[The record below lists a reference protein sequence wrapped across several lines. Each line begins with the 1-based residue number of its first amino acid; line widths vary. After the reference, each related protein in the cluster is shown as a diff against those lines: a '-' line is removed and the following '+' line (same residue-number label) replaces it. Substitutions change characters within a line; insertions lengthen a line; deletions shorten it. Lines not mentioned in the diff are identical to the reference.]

1 MMMPWPGGTRCP
13 TLVRGDSVEFSGFG
27 AVSPLQTD
35 QKTKEYHGRMAE
47 GQNADPC
54 TKIDGK
60 KKPMSVLS
68 REEVER
74 LYLDFQQD
82 PTPFSPEWRD
92 YFAKYA
98 LWRSQQQREA
108 VDSEGWQASG
118 NFSRG
123 GNAAGGQI
131 SAGGATH
138 GEYAGGEYGNG
149 SVATVKR
156 PSRYYSLFR
165 SATGSDGSESSDREM
180 SIAQLQDRVDQ
191 LVRGFRVRGH
201 LEAKLDPLGR
211 PRPANRDLHPDTYGL
226 LPSDMERSFST
237 RTIFGDN
244 TRTLGEIV
252 QRLRNT
258 YCRSIGAQFM
268 HIDDHDIRNW
278 LQNRMEGTENRLRLD
293 RQTQLRVL
301 TRLTDAVVFEEFVR
315 RKFVGAKTFS
325 LEGAESLIPL
335 LDMAFEKAGEHGVRE
350 AVLGMAHRGRLNV
363 LANIMGK
370 RHENIFWSFD
380 DPNPDANRGAGDVL
394 YHLGYST
401 DWITSQN
408 QNIHISLCFNP
419 SHLEFVN
426 PVAMGRCRSKQDR
439 IEDLDHKQIMT
450 VLIHGDAAFAGEG
463 IVQETLNMSQLAGYQ
478 VGGTLHVIL
487 NNQVGFTTTEQ
498 EGRSTTYASDVAKML
513 QIPIFHVNGED
524 PEAVAQVVQLAMD
537 FRHQFQRDVVIDMY
551 CYRRLGHNESDEP
564 RFTQPLM
571 YQVID
576 SRPTVRD
583 SYLEY
588 LLQMNE
594 VTREEADQI
603 AEARKNKLQAD
614 FDRASSQP
622 YQPDTQSMS
631 GYWETYYGGELREE
645 ERHLD
650 TGVPLGKLSYAV
662 SKLAEVP
669 TDFNLNSKLARTLQ
683 LRAEMAG
690 DKRPIDWATAEL
702 AAFATLA
709 LEGHPVRLSGQDCG
723 RGTFSQRHAILHD
736 TVSEK
741 RYSPLKHLSDDQAV
755 VDIINSPL
763 SEAGVLGF
771 DYGYSLDTP
780 EGLTVWEA
788 QFGDFSNA
796 AQVIIDQFIT
806 SAEDKWRRLSNL
818 VMMLPHGFEGA
829 GPEHCSAR
837 MERYLMLSAENNIQ
851 VVYPTTAAQHFHVLR
866 RQVKRNWRKPL
877 VILTP
882 KGLLRDPDVSS
893 PLLELT
899 KGYFHDVLPDPF
911 IKPGQSVRRVLL
923 ATGKIAVE
931 LIKERNKRELSDIA
945 VVRLEQ
951 LYPLP
956 LADLQQTF
964 ASYGPNFQ
972 LFWVQEEPW
981 NMGAW
986 QFLRTRLGERVF
998 GQYEL
1003 NLVSRPESASPS
1015 TGSKN
1020 AHKLEQHDII
1030 EAALG

>member
-1 MMMPWPGGTRCP
+1 
-13 TLVRGDSVEFSGFG
+13 
-27 AVSPLQTD
+27 
-35 QKTKEYHGRMAE
+35 
-47 GQNADPC
+47 
-54 TKIDGK
+54 
-60 KKPMSVLS
+60 MSVQS
-68 REEVER
+68 REDIER
-74 LYLDFQQD
+74 LFSDFQRD

-92 YFAKYA
+92 YFTKFSAWKN
-98 LWRSQQQREA
+98 SQTNLESANARKTENSNGHA
-108 VDSEGWQASG
+108 VSVSEQSNG
-118 NFSRG
+118 NLNSF
-123 GNAAGGQI
+123 
-131 SAGGATH
+131 
-138 GEYAGGEYGNG
+138 
-149 SVATVKR
+149 KR
-156 PSRYYSLFR
+156 PSRAYSLFR
-165 SATGSDGSESSDREM
+165 SATSPDDQEISDRDM

-201 LEAKLDPLGR
+201 LEAKIDPLGR
-211 PRPANRDLHPDTYGL
+211 PRPMNRDLHPETYGL
-226 LPSDMERSFST
+226 LPSDMERPFST

-244 TRTLGEIV
+244 IRSLGEIV

-278 LQNRMEGTENRLRLD
+278 LQNRMEGTENRLHLD

-335 LDMAFEKAGEHGVRE
+335 LDMVMEKAGEHGVRE
-350 AVLGMAHRGRLNV
+350 AVMGMAHRGRLNV

-370 RHENIFWSFD
+370 RNENIFWSFD
-380 DPNPDANRGAGDVL
+380 DPNPNANRGAGDVL

-401 DWITSQN
+401 NWITSQN

-439 IEDLDHKQIMT
+439 IEDFDHKQVLT

-463 IVQETLNMSQLAGYQ
+463 IVQETLNLSQLAGYQ
-478 VGGTLHVIL
+478 VGGTIHVIL

-564 RFTQPLM
+564 RYTQPLM
-571 YQVID
+571 YEVID
-576 SRPTVRD
+576 ARPTVRD
-583 SYLEY
+583 CYLEH
-588 LLQMNE
+588 LLQMND
-594 VTREEADQI
+594 VTREEADRI
-603 AEARKNKLQAD
+603 AEARTNKLQAD
-614 FDRASSQP
+614 FDRAASEK
-622 YQPDTQSMS
+622 YEPDTQTMG
-631 GYWETYYGGELREE
+631 GYWQSYYGGELREE
-645 ERHLD
+645 ERYLD
-650 TGVPLGKLSYAV
+650 TGVPLGKLSFVV
-662 SKLAEVP
+662 SKLSEVP
-669 TDFNLNSKLARTLQ
+669 AGFNLNSKLLRPLQ
-683 LRAEMAG
+683 LRAEMAS

-702 AAFATLA
+702 AAFGTLA
-709 LEGHPVRLSGQDCG
+709 LEGHPIRLSGQDCG

-736 TVSEK
+736 TVNEK
-741 RYSPLKHLSDDQAV
+741 RYCAIKNLSDDQAM
-755 VDIINSPL
+755 VDVINSPL

-818 VMMLPHGFEGA
+818 VMKLPHGFEGA

-882 KGLLRDPDVSS
+882 KSLLRDPDVSS
-893 PLLELT
+893 PLQDLT
-899 KGYFHDVLPDPF
+899 KGCFHDVLDDSF
-911 IKPGQSVRRVLL
+911 VTPGPGVKRILL
-923 ATGKIAVE
+923 CSGKIAVD
-931 LIKERNKRELSDIA
+931 LQKERNKRELRDIA
-945 VVRLEQ
+945 IVRLEQ

-956 LADLQQTF
+956 LADLQRVL
-964 ASYGPNFQ
+964 AGYGSDFQ

-986 QFLRTRLGERVF
+986 QFLRSRLGERVF
-998 GQYEL
+998 GKYEL

-1020 AHKLEQHDII
+1020 AHKLEQQEII
-1030 EAALG
+1030 EAALGN

>member
-1 MMMPWPGGTRCP
+1 
-13 TLVRGDSVEFSGFG
+13 
-27 AVSPLQTD
+27 
-35 QKTKEYHGRMAE
+35 
-47 GQNADPC
+47 
-54 TKIDGK
+54 
-60 KKPMSVLS
+60 MSVLS

-98 LWRSQQQREA
+98 LWRSQQRREA
-108 VDSEGWQASG
+108 ADGHAWQAAGQSSG
-118 NFSRG
+118 AGQPSR
-123 GNAAGGQI
+123 AVQAGG
-131 SAGGATH
+131 SSHA
-138 GEYAGGEYGNG
+138 EYAGGENGNG
-149 SVATVKR
+149 AVATIKR

-165 SATGSDGSESSDREM
+165 SATNTDGLEISDRDM

-278 LQNRMEGTENRLRLD
+278 LQNRMEGTENRLHLD

-350 AVLGMAHRGRLNV
+350 VVLGMAHRGRLNV

-594 VTREEADQI
+594 VTRDEADQI

-614 FDRASSQP
+614 FDRASSQE
-622 YQPDTQSMS
+622 YQPDTQSMG
-631 GYWETYYGGELREE
+631 GYWETYYGGELRED
-645 ERHLD
+645 ERYLD

-662 SKLAEVP
+662 SKLADVP
-669 TDFNLNSKLARTLQ
+669 AEFNLNPKLTRTLQ

-736 TVSEK
+736 TQSER
-741 RYSPLKHLSDDQAV
+741 RYSPLRHLSDDQAT
-755 VDIINSPL
+755 VDVINSPL

-851 VVYPTTAAQHFHVLR
+851 VVYPTTAAQQFHVLR

-882 KGLLRDPDVSS
+882 KGLLRDPDVGS
-893 PLLELT
+893 PLQDLT
-899 KGYFHDVLPDPF
+899 KGCFQDVLPDPF
-911 IKPGQSVRRVLL
+911 VQPGQRVRRVLL

-956 LADLQQTF
+956 LADLQRTF
-964 ASYGPNFQ
+964 AGYGPDFQ

-986 QFLRTRLGERVF
+986 QFLRTRLGDRVF
-998 GQYEL
+998 GHYEL

>member
-1 MMMPWPGGTRCP
+1 
-13 TLVRGDSVEFSGFG
+13 
-27 AVSPLQTD
+27 
-35 QKTKEYHGRMAE
+35 
-47 GQNADPC
+47 
-54 TKIDGK
+54 
-60 KKPMSVLS
+60 MSVLS
-68 REEVER
+68 RDDIER

-82 PTPFSPEWRD
+82 PTAFSPEWRD
-92 YFAKYA
+92 YFVKLAAWK
-98 LWRSQQQREA
+98 SQQKGKSQQRGKSQQAMKTGRAGEGRA
-108 VDSEGWQASG
+108 NHDGADHDGADYDGQAARRDDSATETHSEGSARARSAAKPT
-118 NFSRG
+118 G
-123 GNAAGGQI
+123 GESNG
-131 SAGGATH
+131 SAGLPR
-138 GEYAGGEYGNG
+138 
-149 SVATVKR
+149 R
-156 PSRYYSLFR
+156 PQRPYSLFR
-165 SATGSDGSESSDREM
+165 STPASGEGDTGQGDTGQGDTSQRDM

-211 PRPANRDLHPDTYGL
+211 PRPTNRDLHPETYGL

-244 TRTLGEIV
+244 IRSLGEIV
-252 QRLRNT
+252 QRLRTT

-268 HIDDHDIRNW
+268 HIDDQDIRNW
-278 LQNRMEGTENRLRLD
+278 LQQRMEGTENRLHLD

-335 LDMAFEKAGEHGVRE
+335 LDLSMEKAGEHGVRE
-350 AVLGMAHRGRLNV
+350 VVLGMAHRGRLNV
-363 LANIMGK
+363 LANLMGK
-370 RHENIFWSFD
+370 RSENIFWSFD
-380 DPNPDANRGAGDVL
+380 DPNPEANRGAGDVL

-408 QNIHISLCFNP
+408 HSIHISLCFNP

-439 IEDLDHKQIMT
+439 IEDIDHGQVMT
-450 VLIHGDAAFAGEG
+450 LLIHGDAAFAGEG
-463 IVQETLNMSQLAGYQ
+463 IVQETLNLSQLSGYQ

-537 FRHQFQRDVVIDMY
+537 FRHQFRRDVVIDMY

-571 YQVID
+571 YQAID
-576 SRPTVRD
+576 ARPTVRD

-594 VTREEADQI
+594 VTGEEADLI
-603 AEARKNKLQAD
+603 AEARRNKLQAD
-614 FDRASSQP
+614 FDKAHSGE
-622 YQPDTQSMS
+622 YQADTQTMG
-631 GYWETYYGGELREE
+631 GYWQGYYGGELREE
-645 ERHLD
+645 ERHLE
-650 TGVPLGKLSYAV
+650 TGVPLGKLSFAL
-662 SKLAEVP
+662 SKLVELP
-669 TDFNLNSKLARTLQ
+669 DDFKLNPKLQRTIQ
-683 LRAEMAG
+683 LRSEMAA

-709 LEGHPVRLSGQDCG
+709 LEGHPIRLSGQDSG

-736 TVSEK
+736 FETEK
-741 RYSPLKHLSDDQAV
+741 RYCSLKHLSGDQAM

-780 EGLTVWEA
+780 EGLILWEA

-796 AQVIIDQFIT
+796 AQVIIDQFLT
-806 SAEDKWRRLSNL
+806 SAEDNWRRLSGL
-818 VMMLPHGFEGA
+818 VMLLPHGFEGA

-837 MERYLMLSAENNIQ
+837 LERYLMLSAESNIQ
-851 VVYPTTAAQHFHVLR
+851 ITYPTSAAQYFHLLR

-877 VILTP
+877 IVLTP
-882 KGLLRDPDVSS
+882 KGLLRDPDVAS
-893 PLLELT
+893 PLQALT
-899 KGYFHDVLPDPF
+899 ESHFHDVLPDPD
-911 IKPGQSVRRVLL
+911 IQAEQPVRRILL
-923 ATGKIAVE
+923 CTGKIAVE
-931 LIKERNKRELSDIA
+931 LLKERSRRGIEDIA
-945 VVRLEQ
+945 VVRMEQ

-956 LADLQQTF
+956 LADLKK
-964 ASYGPNFQ
+964 ALERYSPEAQ
-972 LFWVQEEPW
+972 LTWVQEEPW

-986 QFLRTRLGERVF
+986 QFLRTRLGDRVF
-998 GQYEL
+998 DHYQL
-1003 NLVSRPESASPS
+1003 QLIARPESASPS

-1020 AHKLEQHDII
+1020 AHKLEQQEII
-1030 EAALG
+1030 DEALQ

>member
-1 MMMPWPGGTRCP
+1 
-13 TLVRGDSVEFSGFG
+13 
-27 AVSPLQTD
+27 
-35 QKTKEYHGRMAE
+35 
-47 GQNADPC
+47 
-54 TKIDGK
+54 
-60 KKPMSVLS
+60 MSVQS
-68 REEVER
+68 REEIER
-74 LYLDFQQD
+74 LYSDFQQD

-92 YFAKYA
+92 YFTKFAAWKNSQFNSESET
-98 LWRSQQQREA
+98 RSSSAEN
-108 VDSEGWQASG
+108 STSFSSG
-118 NFSRG
+118 
-123 GNAAGGQI
+123 AAEH
-131 SAGGATH
+131 S
-138 GEYAGGEYGNG
+138 NG

-156 PSRYYSLFR
+156 PSRAYSLFR
-165 SATGSDGSESSDREM
+165 SPNATDGQEVSDRDM

-201 LEAKLDPLGR
+201 LEAKIDPLGR
-211 PRPANRDLHPDTYGL
+211 PRPMNRDLHPETYGL
-226 LPSDMERSFST
+226 LTSDMERPFST

-244 TRTLGEIV
+244 IRSLGEIV

-278 LQNRMEGTENRLRLD
+278 LQNRMEGTENRLHLD

-335 LDMAFEKAGEHGVRE
+335 LDMAMEKAGEHGVRE
-350 AVLGMAHRGRLNV
+350 AVMGMAHRGRLNV

-370 RHENIFWSFD
+370 RNENIFWSFD
-380 DPNPDANRGAGDVL
+380 DPNPNANRGAGDVL

-401 DWITSQN
+401 NWITSQN

-439 IEDLDHKQIMT
+439 IEDFDHKQVLT

-463 IVQETLNMSQLAGYQ
+463 IVQETLNLSQLAGYQ

-564 RFTQPLM
+564 RYTQPLM
-571 YQVID
+571 YDVID
-576 SRPTVRD
+576 ARPTVRD
-583 SYLEY
+583 SYLEH

-594 VTREEADQI
+594 VTREEADRI
-603 AEARKNKLQAD
+603 AEARRNKLQTD
-614 FDRASSQP
+614 LDRAANEK
-622 YQPDTQSMS
+622 YEPDTQTMG
-631 GYWETYYGGELREE
+631 GYWQSFYGGELREE
-645 ERHLD
+645 ERYLD
-650 TGVPLGKLSYAV
+650 TGVPLGKLSYVV

-669 TDFNLNSKLARTLQ
+669 AGFNLNPKLVRPLQ

-702 AAFATLA
+702 AAFGTLA
-709 LEGHPVRLSGQDCG
+709 LEGHPIRLSGQDCG

-736 TVSEK
+736 SVNEK
-741 RYSPLKHLSDDQAV
+741 RYCALKNLSDDQAM
-755 VDIINSPL
+755 VDVINSPL

-851 VVYPTTAAQHFHVLR
+851 VVYPTTAAQHFHALR
-866 RQVKRNWRKPL
+866 RQVKRHWRKPL

-882 KGLLRDPDVSS
+882 KSLLRDPDVSS
-893 PLLELT
+893 PLQDLT
-899 KGYFHDVLPDPF
+899 KGCFHDVLDDPS
-911 IKPGQSVRRVLL
+911 ITSKSDIRRVLL
-923 ATGKIAVE
+923 CSGKIAVD
-931 LIKERNKRELSDIA
+931 LMKERQKRELKHIA
-945 VVRLEQ
+945 IVRLEQ

-956 LADLQQTF
+956 LGDLERILT
-964 ASYGPNFQ
+964 SYGPDFQ

-998 GQYEL
+998 GTYEL

-1020 AHKLEQHDII
+1020 AHKLEQQDII
-1030 EAALG
+1030 EAALGN

>member
-1 MMMPWPGGTRCP
+1 MNPTR
-13 TLVRGDSVEFSGFG
+13 
-27 AVSPLQTD
+27 
-35 QKTKEYHGRMAE
+35 
-47 GQNADPC
+47 
-54 TKIDGK
+54 
-60 KKPMSVLS
+60 
-68 REEVER
+68 
-74 LYLDFQQD
+74 
-82 PTPFSPEWRD
+82 
-92 YFAKYA
+92 
-98 LWRSQQQREA
+98 
-108 VDSEGWQASG
+108 
-118 NFSRG
+118 
-123 GNAAGGQI
+123 
-131 SAGGATH
+131 
-138 GEYAGGEYGNG
+138 
-149 SVATVKR
+149 R

-165 SATGSDGSESSDREM
+165 SSNPNEDTEISERDM

-211 PRPANRDLHPDTYGL
+211 PRPANRDLHPETYGL

-237 RTIFGDN
+237 RTIYGDN
-244 TRTLGEIV
+244 VRSLGEIV
-252 QRLRNT
+252 DRLRNT
-258 YCRSIGAQFM
+258 YCRSIGVQFM

-278 LQNRMEGTENRLRLD
+278 LQHRMEGTENRLKLD

-335 LDMAFEKAGEHGVRE
+335 LDMAMEKAGEHGVRE
-350 AVLGMAHRGRLNV
+350 VVLGMAHRGRLNV

-370 RHENIFWSFD
+370 RNENIFWSFD
-380 DPNPDANRGAGDVL
+380 DPNPNANRGAGDVL

-401 DWITSQN
+401 DWVTSQN

-439 IEDLDHKQIMT
+439 IEDFDHKQVMT

-463 IVQETLNMSQLAGYQ
+463 VVQETLNMSQLAGYQ

-588 LLQMNE
+588 LLKMNE

-603 AEARKNKLQAD
+603 AEARKGKLQSD
-614 FDRASSQP
+614 FDRASNEE
-622 YQPDTQSMS
+622 YQPDTQSMG
-631 GYWETYYGGELREE
+631 GYWQSYYGGELRDE
-645 ERHLD
+645 ERYLD
-650 TGVPLGKLSYAV
+650 TGVPLGKLSYV
-662 SKLAEVP
+662 IRKLAEVP
-669 TDFNLNSKLARTLQ
+669 ADFNLNPKLQRTLQ
-683 LRAEMAG
+683 LRGEMAA

-702 AAFATLA
+702 AAFGTLA

-736 TVSEK
+736 HQTEK
-741 RYSPLKHLSDDQAV
+741 RYCSLKHLSDDQAM
-755 VDIINSPL
+755 VDVINSPL

-780 EGLTVWEA
+780 EGLTLWEA

-796 AQVIIDQFIT
+796 AQVIIDQFVT

-818 VMMLPHGFEGA
+818 VMLLPHGFEGA

-837 MERYLMLSAENNIQ
+837 MERYLMLSAESNIQ
-851 VVYPTTAAQHFHVLR
+851 IAYPTSAAQYFHLLR
-866 RQVKRNWRKPL
+866 RQVVRNWRKPL
-877 VILTP
+877 IVMTP
-882 KGLLRDPDVSS
+882 KGLLRDPDVASS
-893 PLLELT
+893 LT
-899 KGYFHDVLPDPF
+899 ALTEGCFQDVLPDPD
-911 IKPGQSVRRVLL
+911 IAPGQSVRRILL
-923 ATGKIAVE
+923 STGKVAVE
-931 LIKERNKRELSDIA
+931 LIKERNKRKLTDIA

-951 LYPLP
+951 LYPIP
-956 LADLQQTF
+956 MADLQRIIT
-964 ASYGPNFQ
+964 SYGAEAE
-972 LFWVQEEPW
+972 LYWVQEEPW

-986 QFLRTRLGERVF
+986 QFLRTRLGDRVF
-998 GQYEL
+998 GQYRL

-1020 AHKLEQHDII
+1020 AHKLEQQDILD
-1030 EAALG
+1030 EALSFSEKLVEA

>member
-1 MMMPWPGGTRCP
+1 
-13 TLVRGDSVEFSGFG
+13 
-27 AVSPLQTD
+27 
-35 QKTKEYHGRMAE
+35 
-47 GQNADPC
+47 
-54 TKIDGK
+54 
-60 KKPMSVLS
+60 MSVQS
-68 REEVER
+68 REDIER
-74 LYLDFQQD
+74 LYSDFQRD

-92 YFAKYA
+92 YFTKFA
-98 LWRSQQQREA
+98 LWKRTQLKSESSANTIGGSNGAATVAAEHA
-108 VDSEGWQASG
+108 VGAV
-118 NFSRG
+118 N
-123 GNAAGGQI
+123 
-131 SAGGATH
+131 GGA
-138 GEYAGGEYGNG
+138 N
-149 SVATVKR
+149 SFRR
-156 PSRYYSLFR
+156 PSRAYSLFR
-165 SATGSDGSESSDREM
+165 SPNAGDDQEVSDRDM

-201 LEAKLDPLGR
+201 LEAKIDPLGR
-211 PRPANRDLHPDTYGL
+211 PRPMNRDLHPETYGL
-226 LPSDMERSFST
+226 LTSDMERPFST

-244 TRTLGEIV
+244 IRSLGEIV

-278 LQNRMEGTENRLRLD
+278 LQNRMEGTENRLHLD

-335 LDMAFEKAGEHGVRE
+335 LDMAMEKAGEHGVRE
-350 AVLGMAHRGRLNV
+350 AVMGMAHRGRLNV

-370 RHENIFWSFD
+370 RNENIFWSFD
-380 DPNPDANRGAGDVL
+380 DPNPNANRGAGDVL

-401 DWITSQN
+401 NWITSQN
-408 QNIHISLCFNP
+408 QNIHLSLCFNP

-439 IEDLDHKQIMT
+439 IEDFDHKQVLTI
-450 VLIHGDAAFAGEG
+450 LIHGDAAFAGEG
-463 IVQETLNMSQLAGYQ
+463 IVQETLNLSQLAGYQ

-564 RFTQPLM
+564 RYTQPLM
-571 YQVID
+571 YEVID

-583 SYLEY
+583 SYLEH
-588 LLQMNE
+588 LLHMNE

-603 AEARKNKLQAD
+603 AEARRNKLQAD
-614 FDRASSQP
+614 FDRATSEN
-622 YQPDTQSMS
+622 YEPDTQTMG
-631 GYWETYYGGELREE
+631 GYWEAYYGGELREE
-645 ERHLD
+645 ERYLD
-650 TGVPLGKLSYAV
+650 TGVPLGKLSYV
-662 SKLAEVP
+662 VNKLSEVP
-669 TDFNLNSKLARTLQ
+669 TDFNLNSKLARPMQ

-702 AAFATLA
+702 AAFGTLA

-736 TVSEK
+736 AVNEK
-741 RYSPLKHLSDDQAV
+741 RYCSLKHLSDDQAM
-755 VDIINSPL
+755 VDVINSPL

-882 KGLLRDPDVSS
+882 KSLLRDPDVSS
-893 PLLELT
+893 PLQQLT
-899 KGYFHDVLPDPF
+899 KGCFQDVLDDPF
-911 IKPGQSVRRVLL
+911 VTSKSDIKRVLL
-923 ATGKIAVE
+923 CSGKVAVD
-931 LIKERNKRELSDIA
+931 LMKERHKRDLKHIA
-945 VVRLEQ
+945 IVRLEQ

-956 LADLQQTF
+956 LGDLQRILAT
-964 ASYGPNFQ
+964 YGSSFQ

-998 GQYEL
+998 GKYEL

-1020 AHKLEQHDII
+1020 AHKLEQQDIL
-1030 EAALG
+1030 EAALGN

>member
-1 MMMPWPGGTRCP
+1 
-13 TLVRGDSVEFSGFG
+13 
-27 AVSPLQTD
+27 
-35 QKTKEYHGRMAE
+35 
-47 GQNADPC
+47 
-54 TKIDGK
+54 
-60 KKPMSVLS
+60 MSVLS

-92 YFAKYA
+92 YFTKFA
-98 LWRSQQQREA
+98 LWKSKYRSESHGGNTNGATASEA
-108 VDSEGWQASG
+108 VLS
-118 NFSRG
+118 
-123 GNAAGGQI
+123 
-131 SAGGATH
+131 
-138 GEYAGGEYGNG
+138 NG
-149 SVATVKR
+149 STESVKR
-156 PSRYYSLFR
+156 PLRAYSLFR
-165 SATGSDGSESSDREM
+165 SHSATEGQEASERDM

-201 LEAKLDPLGR
+201 LEAKVDPLGR
-211 PRPANRDLHPDTYGL
+211 PRPTNRDLHPETYGL
-226 LPSDMERSFST
+226 LASDMDRPFST

-244 TRTLGEIV
+244 IRTLGEIV
-252 QRLRNT
+252 QKLRNT

-278 LQNRMEGTENRLRLD
+278 LQNRMEGSENRVHLD
-293 RQTQLRVL
+293 RTTQLRVL

-315 RKFVGAKTFS
+315 KKFVGAKTFS

-335 LDMAFEKAGEHGVRE
+335 LDTVMEKAGEHGVRE

-370 RHENIFWSFD
+370 RNENIFWSFD
-380 DPNPDANRGAGDVL
+380 DPNPDANRGGGDVL

-401 DWITSQN
+401 NWITSQN

-439 IEDLDHKQIMT
+439 IEDVDHKQVMT

-463 IVQETLNMSQLAGYQ
+463 IVQETLNLSQLAGYQ

-564 RFTQPLM
+564 RYTQPLM
-571 YQVID
+571 YEVID
-576 SRPTVRD
+576 ARPTVRD
-583 SYLEY
+583 SYLEH

-594 VTREEADQI
+594 VTREEADRI
-603 AEARKNKLQAD
+603 AEARRSKLQSD
-614 FDRASSQP
+614 FERANVEK
-622 YQPDTQSMS
+622 YEPDTQTM
-631 GYWETYYGGELREE
+631 GGHWESYYGGELREE
-645 ERHLD
+645 ERYLD
-650 TGVPLGKLSYAV
+650 TGVPLGKLSYV
-662 SKLAEVP
+662 INKLAEVP
-669 TDFNLNSKLARTLQ
+669 TGFNLNSKLVRPLQ
-683 LRAEMAG
+683 MRAEMAG

-702 AAFATLA
+702 AAFGTLA
-709 LEGHPVRLSGQDCG
+709 LEGHPIRLSGQDCG

-736 TVSEK
+736 TATEK
-741 RYSPLKHLSDDQAV
+741 RYCGLKHLSDDQAM
-755 VDIINSPL
+755 VDVINSPL

-837 MERYLMLSAENNIQ
+837 LERYLMLSAENNIQ

-893 PLLELT
+893 PLQDLT
-899 KGYFHDVLPDPF
+899 KGCFRDVIDDPYVTDPQG
-911 IKPGQSVRRVLL
+911 IKRVLL
-923 ATGKIAVE
+923 CTGKIAVE
-931 LIKERNKRELSDIA
+931 LLKERNTRGKKDTAI
-945 VVRLEQ
+945 VRLEQ

-956 LADLQQTF
+956 LADLQKTL
-964 ASYGPNFQ
+964 ARYGTDFQ

-986 QFLRTRLGERVF
+986 QFLLTRLGERVF
-998 GQYEL
+998 GKYQL
-1003 NLVSRPESASPS
+1003 NLVSRDESASPS

-1020 AHKLEQHDII
+1020 AHKLEQKDVID
-1030 EAALG
+1030 AALGK

>member
-1 MMMPWPGGTRCP
+1 
-13 TLVRGDSVEFSGFG
+13 
-27 AVSPLQTD
+27 
-35 QKTKEYHGRMAE
+35 
-47 GQNADPC
+47 
-54 TKIDGK
+54 
-60 KKPMSVLS
+60 MSVLS
-68 REEVER
+68 REDVER

-92 YFAKYA
+92 YFAKFA
-98 LWRSQQQREA
+98 LWKATQGGDTAGLYQGVSSSGSSA
-108 VDSEGWQASG
+108 VHRVGDVG
-118 NFSRG
+118 F
-123 GNAAGGQI
+123 AGANHANGQ
-131 SAGGATH
+131 G
-138 GEYAGGEYGNG
+138 
-149 SVATVKR
+149 VATMTKR
-156 PSRYYSLFR
+156 PSRAYSLFR
-165 SATGSDGSESSDREM
+165 STATGDDMEVSERDM

-211 PRPANRDLHPDTYGL
+211 PRPANRDLHPETYGL

-244 TRTLGEIV
+244 IRSLGEIV

-278 LQNRMEGTENRLRLD
+278 LQHRMEGTENRLHLD

-335 LDMAFEKAGEHGVRE
+335 LDMAMEKAGEHGVRE
-350 AVLGMAHRGRLNV
+350 VILGMAHRGRLNV

-370 RHENIFWSFD
+370 RNENIFWSFD

-439 IEDLDHKQIMT
+439 IEDLDHKQVMT

-537 FRHQFQRDVVIDMY
+537 FRHQFRRDVVIDMY

-576 SRPTVRD
+576 ARPTVRD
-583 SYLEY
+583 SYLEH
-588 LLQMNE
+588 LLRMNE

-614 FDRASSQP
+614 FDRASSQQ
-622 YQPDTQSMS
+622 YQPDTQSMG
-631 GYWETYYGGELREE
+631 GYWESYYGGELREE
-645 ERHLD
+645 ERYLD
-650 TGVPLGKLSYAV
+650 TGVSSGKLSYAI
-662 SKLAEVP
+662 SKLADVP
-669 TDFNLNSKLARTLQ
+669 AGFNLNPKLARTLQ
-683 LRAEMAG
+683 LRGEMAA
-690 DKRPIDWATAEL
+690 DKRPLDWATAEL
-702 AAFATLA
+702 AAFGTLA

-736 TVSEK
+736 AQSEK
-741 RYSPLKHLSDDQAV
+741 RFCGLKHLSDDQAM

-796 AQVIIDQFIT
+796 AQVIIDQFLT

-837 MERYLMLSAENNIQ
+837 MERYLMLSAESNIQ
-851 VVYPTTAAQHFHVLR
+851 IVYPTTAAQHFHVLR

-893 PLLELT
+893 PLRDLT
-899 KGYFHDVLPDPF
+899 KGYFHDVLPDPVVGV
-911 IKPGQSVRRVLL
+911 GQDVRKVLL
-923 ATGKIAVE
+923 CTGKIAVE
-931 LIKERNKRELSDIA
+931 LLKERNQREIKDIA
-945 VVRLEQ
+945 IVRLEQ

-956 LADLQQTF
+956 MGDLQKILTG
-964 ASYGPNFQ
+964 YGTGFQ
-972 LFWVQEEPW
+972 LHWVQEEPW

-998 GQYEL
+998 GQYNL
-1003 NLVSRPESASPS
+1003 NLISRPESASPS

-1020 AHKLEQHDII
+1020 AHKLEQKDII
-1030 EAALG
+1030 EEALSPKPQ

>member
-1 MMMPWPGGTRCP
+1 
-13 TLVRGDSVEFSGFG
+13 
-27 AVSPLQTD
+27 
-35 QKTKEYHGRMAE
+35 
-47 GQNADPC
+47 
-54 TKIDGK
+54 
-60 KKPMSVLS
+60 MSVQS
-68 REEVER
+68 REEIER
-74 LYLDFQQD
+74 LYSDFQRD

-92 YFAKYA
+92 YFTKFAVWKNSQFNSESVT
-98 LWRSQQQREA
+98 RSSSAEN
-108 VDSEGWQASG
+108 SPSFSSG
-118 NFSRG
+118 
-123 GNAAGGQI
+123 AAEH
-131 SAGGATH
+131 S
-138 GEYAGGEYGNG
+138 NG
-149 SVATVKR
+149 SVMTVKR
-156 PSRYYSLFR
+156 PSRAYSLFR
-165 SATGSDGSESSDREM
+165 SPNATDEQEVSDRDM

-201 LEAKLDPLGR
+201 LEAKIDPLGR
-211 PRPANRDLHPDTYGL
+211 PRPMNRDLHPETYGL
-226 LPSDMERSFST
+226 LTSDMERPFST

-244 TRTLGEIV
+244 IRSLGEIV

-278 LQNRMEGTENRLRLD
+278 LQNRMEGTENRLHLD

-335 LDMAFEKAGEHGVRE
+335 LDMAMEKAGEHGVRE
-350 AVLGMAHRGRLNV
+350 AVMGMAHRGRLNV

-370 RHENIFWSFD
+370 RNENIFWSFD
-380 DPNPDANRGAGDVL
+380 DPNPNANRGAGDVL

-401 DWITSQN
+401 NWITSQN

-439 IEDLDHKQIMT
+439 IEDFDHKQVLT

-463 IVQETLNMSQLAGYQ
+463 IVQETLNLSQLAGYQ

-564 RFTQPLM
+564 RYTQPLM
-571 YQVID
+571 YDVID
-576 SRPTVRD
+576 ARPTVRD
-583 SYLEY
+583 SYLEH

-594 VTREEADQI
+594 VTREEADRI
-603 AEARKNKLQAD
+603 AEARRNKLQTD
-614 FDRASSQP
+614 LDRAANEK
-622 YQPDTQSMS
+622 YEPDTQTMG
-631 GYWETYYGGELREE
+631 GYWQSFYGGELREE
-645 ERHLD
+645 ERYLD
-650 TGVPLGKLSYAV
+650 TGVPLGKLSYVV

-669 TDFNLNSKLARTLQ
+669 AGFNLNPKLVRPLQ

-702 AAFATLA
+702 AAFGTLA
-709 LEGHPVRLSGQDCG
+709 LEGHPIRLSGQDCG

-736 TVSEK
+736 SVNEK
-741 RYSPLKHLSDDQAV
+741 RYCALKNLSDDQAM
-755 VDIINSPL
+755 VDVINSPL

-851 VVYPTTAAQHFHVLR
+851 VVYPTTASQHFHALR
-866 RQVKRNWRKPL
+866 RQVKRHWRKPL

-882 KGLLRDPDVSS
+882 KSLLRDPDVSS
-893 PLLELT
+893 PLQDLT
-899 KGYFHDVLPDPF
+899 KGCFHDVLDDPS
-911 IKPGQSVRRVLL
+911 ITSKSDIRRVLL
-923 ATGKIAVE
+923 CSGKIAVD
-931 LIKERNKRELSDIA
+931 LMKERQKRELKHIA
-945 VVRLEQ
+945 IVRLEQ

-956 LADLQQTF
+956 LGDLERILT
-964 ASYGPNFQ
+964 SYGPDFQ

-986 QFLRTRLGERVF
+986 QFLRTRLGARVF
-998 GQYEL
+998 GTYEL

-1020 AHKLEQHDII
+1020 AHKLEQQDII
-1030 EAALG
+1030 EAALGN

>member
-1 MMMPWPGGTRCP
+1 
-13 TLVRGDSVEFSGFG
+13 
-27 AVSPLQTD
+27 
-35 QKTKEYHGRMAE
+35 
-47 GQNADPC
+47 
-54 TKIDGK
+54 
-60 KKPMSVLS
+60 MSALS
-68 REEVER
+68 REDIER
-74 LYLDFQQD
+74 LYLDYQQD

-92 YFAKYA
+92 YFMKFAAWKNGR
-98 LWRSQQQREA
+98 LEEGQDTSGESDGNSQ
-108 VDSEGWQASG
+108 SSG
-118 NFSRG
+118 SND
-123 GNAAGGQI
+123 
-131 SAGGATH
+131 
-138 GEYAGGEYGNG
+138 G
-149 SVATVKR
+149 SVKR

-165 SATGSDGSESSDREM
+165 SPNAIEESETLHRSM

-201 LEAKLDPLGR
+201 LEARLDPLGR
-211 PRPANRDLHPDTYGL
+211 PRPTNRDLHPETYGL

-252 QRLRNT
+252 QRLRAT
-258 YCRSIGAQFM
+258 YCRSIGVQFM

-278 LQNRMEGTENRLRLD
+278 LQNRMEGTENRLHLD

-335 LDMAFEKAGEHGVRE
+335 LDLTMEKAGEHGVRE
-350 AVLGMAHRGRLNV
+350 VVLGMAHRGRLNV
-363 LANIMGK
+363 LANLMGK
-370 RHENIFWSFD
+370 RNENIFWSFD

-401 DWITSQN
+401 DWITSRN

-439 IEDLDHKQIMT
+439 IDDVEHKQVMT
-450 VLIHGDAAFAGEG
+450 LLIHGDAAFAGEG
-463 IVQETLNMSQLAGYQ
+463 VIQETLNMSQLAGYQ
-478 VGGTLHVIL
+478 VGGTLHVIV

-524 PEAVAQVVQLAMD
+524 PEAVAQVVELAMD

-571 YQVID
+571 YEVID

-588 LLQMNE
+588 LLKMNE

-603 AEARKNKLQAD
+603 AEARRNKLQTD
-614 FDRASSQP
+614 FDRARNQQYES
-622 YQPDTQSMS
+622 DTQSMG
-631 GYWETYYGGELREE
+631 GYWKTYYGGELREE
-645 ERHLD
+645 ERYCE
-650 TGVPLGKLSYAV
+650 TGVPLGKLSYTV
-662 SKLAEVP
+662 NKLTEIP
-669 TDFNLNSKLARTLQ
+669 EGFNLNPKLQRTLQ
-683 LRAEMAG
+683 LRGEMAG
-690 DKRPIDWATAEL
+690 DRRPIDWATAEL
-702 AAFATLA
+702 AAMGTLA
-709 LEGHPVRLSGQDCG
+709 MEGHPVRLSGQDCG

-736 TVSEK
+736 SQTEK
-741 RYSPLKHLSDDQAV
+741 RHCALKHLSDDQAM

-780 EGLTVWEA
+780 EGLTLWEA

-796 AQVIIDQFIT
+796 AQVIIDQFVT

-818 VMMLPHGFEGA
+818 VMLLPHGFEGA

-837 MERYLMLSAENNIQ
+837 MERYLMLSAESNIQ
-851 VVYPTTAAQHFHVLR
+851 IAYPTTAAQYFHLLR
-866 RQVKRNWRKPL
+866 RQVKRLWRKPL
-877 VILTP
+877 VVLTP

-893 PLLELT
+893 PLRDLSE
-899 KGYFHDVLPDPF
+899 GYFHDILPDPKF
-911 IKPGQSVRRVLL
+911 GQGSSPRRVLL
-923 ATGKIAVE
+923 STGKVAVE
-931 LIKERNKRELSDIA
+931 LMKEREQRQIDDIA
-945 VVRLEQ
+945 IVRLEQ

-956 LADLQQTF
+956 MAELRDVLTGF
-964 ASYGPNFQ
+964 SGEFQ

-986 QFLRTRLGERVF
+986 QFLKTRLGERVF

-1020 AHKLEQHDII
+1020 AHKLEQQDIMN
-1030 EAALG
+1030 EALAVGERVPQELARK

>member
-1 MMMPWPGGTRCP
+1 
-13 TLVRGDSVEFSGFG
+13 
-27 AVSPLQTD
+27 
-35 QKTKEYHGRMAE
+35 
-47 GQNADPC
+47 
-54 TKIDGK
+54 
-60 KKPMSVLS
+60 MSVLS

-92 YFAKYA
+92 YFTKFA
-98 LWRSQQQREA
+98 LWKSRSQAES
-108 VDSEGWQASG
+108 DSAHTNGVAG
-118 NFSRG
+118 TD
-123 GNAAGGQI
+123 AAL
-131 SAGGATH
+131 A
-138 GEYAGGEYGNG
+138 NG
-149 SVATVKR
+149 SVESAKR
-156 PSRYYSLFR
+156 PLRAYSLFR
-165 SATGSDGSESSDREM
+165 NASATEGQDISDRDM

-201 LEAKLDPLGR
+201 LEAKVDPLGR
-211 PRPANRDLHPDTYGL
+211 PRPTNRDLHPETYGL
-226 LPSDMERSFST
+226 LTSDMERSFST

-244 TRTLGEIV
+244 VRTLGQIV
-252 QRLRNT
+252 QMLRNT

-278 LQNRMEGTENRLRLD
+278 LQNRMEGSENRLRLD
-293 RQTQLRVL
+293 RETQLRVL

-315 RKFVGAKTFS
+315 KKFVGAKTFS

-335 LDMAFEKAGEHGVRE
+335 LDTVMEKAGEHGVRE

-370 RHENIFWSFD
+370 RNENIFWSFD
-380 DPNPDANRGAGDVL
+380 DPNPNANRGGGDVL

-401 DWITSQN
+401 NWITSQN
-408 QNIHISLCFNP
+408 RNIHISLCFNP

-439 IEDLDHKQIMT
+439 IEDFDHKQVLT
-450 VLIHGDAAFAGEG
+450 VLVHGDAAFAGEG
-463 IVQETLNMSQLAGYQ
+463 IIQETLNLSQLAGYQ

-498 EGRSTTYASDVAKML
+498 EGRSTTYASDIAKML

-564 RFTQPLM
+564 RYTQPLM
-571 YQVID
+571 YEVID
-576 SRPTVRD
+576 ARPTVRD
-583 SYLEY
+583 CYLQH

-594 VTREEADQI
+594 VTREEADRI
-603 AEARKNKLQAD
+603 ADARRSKLQSD
-614 FDRASSQP
+614 FERATSEN
-622 YQPDTQSMS
+622 YEPDTQTMG
-631 GYWETYYGGELREE
+631 GYWTSYYGGELREE
-645 ERHLD
+645 ERYLD
-650 TGVPLGKLSYAV
+650 TGVPLGKLSYV
-662 SKLAEVP
+662 INKLAEVP
-669 TDFNLNSKLARTLQ
+669 PGFNVNSKLARPLQ
-683 LRAEMAG
+683 MRAEMGG

-702 AAFATLA
+702 AAFGTLA
-709 LEGHPVRLSGQDCG
+709 LEGHPIRLSGQDCG

-736 TVSEK
+736 TANEK
-741 RYSPLKHLSDDQAV
+741 RYCALKHLSDDQAM
-755 VDIINSPL
+755 VDVINSPL

-837 MERYLMLSAENNIQ
+837 LERYLMLSAENNIQ

-893 PLLELT
+893 PLQDLT
-899 KGYFHDVLPDPF
+899 KGCFRDVIDDPF
-911 IKPGQSVRRVLL
+911 VTEPQGIRRVLL
-923 ATGKIAVE
+923 CTGKIAVE
-931 LIKERNKRELSDIA
+931 LLKERNARGQKDTAI
-945 VVRLEQ
+945 VRLEQ

-956 LADLQQTF
+956 LADLQQTL
-964 ASYGPNFQ
+964 ARYGSDFQ

-998 GQYEL
+998 GKYQL
-1003 NLVSRPESASPS
+1003 NLVSRDESASPS

-1020 AHKLEQHDII
+1020 AHKLEQKDVID
-1030 EAALG
+1030 AALGK